1 MGGGKVEKWALDLG
15 SLYES
20 PGKVFDS
27 KILSQQHLQ
36 RDHNE
41 MKI

>member
-1 MGGGKVEKWALDLG
+1 MYKYNVSNNALDLG